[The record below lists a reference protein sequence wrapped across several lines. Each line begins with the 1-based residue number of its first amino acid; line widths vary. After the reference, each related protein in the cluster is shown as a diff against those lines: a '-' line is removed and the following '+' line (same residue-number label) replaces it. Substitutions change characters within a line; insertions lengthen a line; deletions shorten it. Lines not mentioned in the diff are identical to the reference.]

1 MNKHKHKPTN
11 YKQTRSVFNSFRGQ
25 ASVLQARSISKEQS
39 KTFFQKIAA
48 FIASIKNKIFKR

>member
-25 ASVLQARSISKEQS
+25 ATVLQATI
-39 KTFFQKIAA
+39 
-48 FIASIKNKIFKR
+48 NY